1 MLSSPLQLASA
12 PVQETN
18 PAASSKMVTGIQ
30 LHAKPEGT
38 IPVQETDPAA
48 SSKMVTG
55 IQLHTKPEGT
65 IPVQETDPAASSK
78 MVAGTKA
85 RASLQPA
92 GGGVFPEPWV
102 SCPRYDRGCPLHKK
116 TGQGCSMLVTPR
128 ATRELGTQQGATLVL
143 TVSTGVTIQQ
153 EADHLT
159 PSIILPG
166 IPGAKPGSSVEH
178 THVLCSEAVEEVNP
192 QETSMLVTG
201 HENRED
207 HKKR

>member
-1 MLSSPLQLASA
+1 MFSSPLQLASA

-18 PAASSKMVTGIQ
+18 PAASSKMV
-30 LHAKPEGT
+30 A
-38 IPVQETDPAA
+38 
-48 SSKMVTG
+48 G

-65 IPVQETDPAASSK
+65 IPVQMAGEGIIPVQETDPAASSK
-78 MVAGTKA
+78 MVAGTEA

-128 ATRELGTQQGATLVL
+128 ATCELGTQQGATLVL

-166 IPGAKPGSSVEH
+166 ISGAKPGSSVEH
-178 THVLCSEAVEEVNP
+178 THALCSEAVEEENP
-192 QETSMLVTG
+192 QETSLLVTG
-201 HENRED
+201 HEN
-207 HKKR
+207 